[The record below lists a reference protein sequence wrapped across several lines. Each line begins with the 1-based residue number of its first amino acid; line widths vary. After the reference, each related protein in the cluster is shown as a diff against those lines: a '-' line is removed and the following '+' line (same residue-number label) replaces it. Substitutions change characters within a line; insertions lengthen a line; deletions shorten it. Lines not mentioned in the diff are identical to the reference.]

1 MKRWLIIILSF
12 LSCRKIDNKGYIS
25 YDIKQDK
32 HRSVFRIKTT
42 RSKKIEFSCIFDQ
55 SAVYKTKDPN
65 NQADI
70 NKLYGLSDCGT
81 NHMESSIRFGW
92 RWYDD
97 SLEIHWFKHSDNKF
111 SFGKICNVTL
121 GLPFKCSLKIKED
134 KYVMNV
140 DGNEVEIIRAPCGL
154 NYHRY
159 YLYPYFGGDETAPHD
174 IRIKIKNEKNM

>member
-1 MKRWLIIILSF
+1 MKKIFVAGHRGLVGSAICRQLQKQSDVEII
-12 LSCRKIDNKGYIS
+12 
-25 YDIKQDK
+25 
-32 HRSVFRIKTT
+32 T
-42 RSKKIEFSCIFDQ
+42 RSRDDLDLCDQ
-55 SAVYKTKDPN
+55 SAVYKTEDPN

-97 SLEIHWFKHSDNKF
+97 SLEIHWFKHSDSKF

-159 YLYPYFGGDETAPHD
+159 YLYPYFGGDETAPHY